1 MEQKDTLD
9 LFKSFIN
16 QTIDDIELTQ
26 NDDETLIKITFK
38 SKETI
43 VIIGYDMDMYV
54 GLPKEANFH

>member
-43 VIIGYDMDMYV
+43 VIIGDDMDMYV